1 MTKTTPKG
9 MKCAGCNLPIK
20 ITELFV
26 AYRLGEGVR
35 FWHNRTRVTED
46 CWGKFLLERVHY
58 IHAVYDLQTT
68 KRSHRLSSGAPAS
81 P

>member
-1 MTKTTPKG
+1 MPNTMPKC
-9 MKCAGCNLPIK
+9 MKCTGCNLPIK

-26 AYRLGEGVR
+26 AYRSGEGVR
-35 FWHNRTRVTED
+35 FWHNRSRVIED

-68 KRSHRLSSGAPAS
+68 KRSHKPSSTAS
-81 P
+81 ATP